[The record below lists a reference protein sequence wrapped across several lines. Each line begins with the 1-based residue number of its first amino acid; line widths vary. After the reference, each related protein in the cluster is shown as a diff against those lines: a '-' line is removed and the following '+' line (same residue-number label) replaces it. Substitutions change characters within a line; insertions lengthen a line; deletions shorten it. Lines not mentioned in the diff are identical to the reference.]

1 LLIEA
6 GVTLRKYLIL
16 LAVVVFG
23 SCGDVCLGRGMRDF
37 GAVTAANWHRLLTVL
52 LNPWVLLGISLLIL
66 FFCSYL
72 TALSWA
78 DLTYVLPATALS
90 YVLMALL
97 ARIFLHENVTLEHW
111 LGIGL
116 ITLGVGFVATG
127 PSLTVSVHRQAKG
140 KEEAAVGHVALDKG
154 SRSDA

>member
-1 LLIEA
+1 M
-6 GVTLRKYLIL
+6 TFRKYLIL
-16 LAVVVFG
+16 AAVMVFG
-23 SCGDVCLGRGMRDF
+23 SSGDVCLSRGMRDF
-37 GAVTAANWHRLLTVL
+37 GAVSRSNLHLLPHAI
-52 LNPWVLLGISLLIL
+52 LNPWVIGGICLLIL

-78 DLTYVLPATALS
+78 DLTYVVPATAFS
-90 YVLMALL
+90 YVVMAAL

-127 PSLTVSVHRQAKG
+127 PSLTVRGHRRAEEQVAIHKG
-140 KEEAAVGHVALDKG
+140 KG
-154 SRSDA
+154 SDA

>member
-1 LLIEA
+1 MT
-6 GVTLRKYLIL
+6 VRKYLIL
-16 LAVVVFG
+16 LAVVIFG

-37 GAVTAANWHRLLTVL
+37 GAVTSANWRLLLTVL
-52 LNPWVLLGISLLIL
+52 WNPWVATGICLLIL

-97 ARIFLHENVTLEHW
+97 ARVCLHENVTPGHW

-127 PSLTVSVHRQAKG
+127 PSLTV
-140 KEEAAVGHVALDKG
+140 AADNPAREKPDSARTQGALPKRARG
-154 SRSDA
+154 DA